1 MVFLG
6 EKRMVTNFFVACEV
20 CGCTI
25 RLRYQVSEVPCSIKF
40 HCPECKTEISGS
52 LQTIWHYGKESI
64 EKIPWHYDLNLK
76 NASEISV
83 ESSKYVLEISPDLS
97 TNMISL
103 DNNDPNQYKLSP
115 FMRQAFLPE
124 AVKNQNTRFYNF
136 LQKWEKDWDNI
147 KIKIDLCYNEKYNL
161 LLSRFG
167 GKYQDFPDEINCIM
181 SVHQELI
188 FFCAKIL
195 PKDILKDYTKIGKR
209 LIKIFQNAPKEFN
222 DFCQIY
228 DLNYTKQLE
237 RKTLQLLKTF
247 LDIYPKFLPVFN
259 TLKIQEC
266 KDLGISTLTFE
277 DIKTFYQDSYEI
289 ILYSLPR
296 VVALNNIYCRKTLNG
311 FVDKT
316 DDFKKRIE
324 SYSSKVNIYKELIS
338 QQDEFSWLIDTAIEN
353 HIRNSIGH
361 FNYEEN
367 TEKQTVLFIDDHKGK
382 TKKETKTL
390 MEISRECVNMFYT
403 LVNLLELNYNILK
416 IQVIER
422 NHF

>member
-1 MVFLG
+1 
-6 EKRMVTNFFVACEV
+6 MVTNFFVACEV

-25 RLRYQVSEVPCSIKF
+25 RLRYQVSDVPCSIKF

-52 LQTIWHYGKESI
+52 LQTIWHNGKEGI
-64 EKIPWHYDLNLK
+64 EIIPWHYDLNLK
-76 NASEISV
+76 NASEINTDLC
-83 ESSKYVLEISPDLS
+83 KYVMELSPDLS
-97 TNMISL
+97 TNKISL
-103 DNNDPNQYKLSP
+103 DSNDPNKYILSP
-115 FMRQAFLPE
+115 FMRQAFLPDGQQ
-124 AVKNQNTRFYNF
+124 NQNTRFYNF
-136 LQKWEKDWDNI
+136 LQRWKKEWDNI
-147 KIKIDLCYNEKYNL
+147 KIKIDLCYNEKYDL

-167 GKYQDFPDEINCIM
+167 GKYQDYPDDINCIM

-195 PKDILKDYTKIGKR
+195 PKDILKDYTKISKR
-209 LIKIFQNAPKEFN
+209 LVKILQNTPKEFA

-247 LDIYPKFLPVFN
+247 LDMYPKFLPVFN
-259 TLKIQEC
+259 TLKIKEYRE
-266 KDLGISTLTFE
+266 LGISTLTFE
-277 DIKTFYQDSYEI
+277 DIKSFYQDSYEL

-296 VVALNNIYCRKTLNG
+296 VVALNNIYCRKSLDS

-316 DDFKKRIE
+316 DGFKKRIE